1 MIQSMSGQSVHQE
14 EHCSVAN
21 DAQVYDHELR
31 DVLVDL
37 LSVTRLFNDSRT
49 FVRLDPYSYQEIL
62 ISVCY
67 RLLHHH
73 QLAGDGPKND
83 NENACYLGLLALAT
97 TLLFQ
102 YGRSQRLQYG
112 LLAGKLRII
121 IGRVLSNKLVEET
134 TLLWLLFTGGISVFN
149 TTDWEWLV
157 PQIKALLSS
166 LNIHDWLAARDK
178 IKTLPWI
185 DVAHDKP
192 GKELWQAAVSE

>member
-1 MIQSMSGQSVHQE
+1 
-14 EHCSVAN
+14 VAN

-31 DVLVDL
+31 GVLVDL

-49 FVRLDPYSYQEIL
+49 FVRLDPYSYQDIL

-67 RLLHHH
+67 RLLHRY
-73 QLAGDGPKND
+73 QLAGDGPEND

-102 YGRSQRLQYG
+102 YGRSRRLQYD

-121 IGRVLSNKLVEET
+121 IGRVLSNRSVEET

-149 TTDWEWLV
+149 TTDLEWLV
-157 PQIKALLSS
+157 PQIKAILSS
-166 LNIHDWLAARDK
+166 LHIHDWLAARDK

-185 DVAHDKP
+185 DVCHDKP